1 MLRHLTYPRY
11 DNCGGQTV
19 IKEKRRSDRQRHF
32 LRGFI
37 RTPQSDAII
46 DCIVRDVSQTGA
58 KLRFRCPP
66 QITEVFE
73 LHVPAKGQIVQSKL
87 VWSDDC
93 EVGISFD
100 SIVAFDSSSSDDGLS
115 VRMARLENEITG
127 LKRML
132 KRLQKLVDTKAA

>member
-1 MLRHLTYPRY
+1 M
-11 DNCGGQTV
+11 
-19 IKEKRRSDRQRHF
+19 IKDKRKSDRQRLF

-37 RTPQSDAII
+37 RSPQSNAAI

-66 QITEVFE
+66 QITERFE

-87 VWSDDC
+87 IWIDDC

-100 SIVAFDSSSSDDGLS
+100 SIVAFDTPPSSEGGLS
-115 VRMARLENEITG
+115 LRMARLENEITG

-132 KRLQKLVDTKAA
+132 KRLRKLVDTKAA